1 MFSIR
6 TLQNTNDMQTFKTIQ
21 KARTDLVG
29 EINAIIEYE
38 DHISSTNNMIAK
50 QTWSIIVQD
59 ELSHVGELLALLN
72 YLDPTQK
79 EYVLQGYQSFQDRLK
94 NK

>member
-6 TLQNTNDMQTFKTIQ
+6 TLQNTNDMQTFQTIQ

-38 DHISSTNNMIAK
+38 DHISSTNNMIA
-50 QTWSIIVQD
+50 TNLVD
-59 ELSHVGELLALLN
+59 YCA
-72 YLDPTQK
+72 
-79 EYVLQGYQSFQDRLK
+79 R
-94 NK
+94 

>member
-6 TLQNTNDMQTFKTIQ
+6 TLQNTNDMQTFQTIQ

-50 QTWSIIVQD
+50 QTWSIIV
-59 ELSHVGELLALLN
+59 
-72 YLDPTQK
+72 
-79 EYVLQGYQSFQDRLK
+79 
-94 NK
+94 